1 MNQNV
6 KIDVPESPRR
16 IRLVRAVSLTVAA
29 LLILGV
35 CALITPILMPKYL
48 SVSPEGSLT
57 RAIRNKSDGNV

>member
-16 IRLVRAVSLTVAA
+16 IRLVRAVSLAVAA

-48 SVSPEGSLT
+48 SVSP
-57 RAIRNKSDGNV
+57 